1 MKKLFLLGLATVAI
15 AVSATK
21 SYSVE
26 LFQPAMLGS
35 AALTPGVYKVD
46 VSDQTATV
54 RNGKVHGQAAV
65 KVETGDIKYNT
76 TTVQFDNQDGKMRIQ
91 EIHIG
96 GTKTKLVFNE

>member
-1 MKKLFLLGLATVAI
+1 MKKLLLLGVAAVTI

-35 AALTPGVYKVD
+35 ASLTPGVYKVD
-46 VSDQTATV
+46 VDDQKAV
-54 RNGKVHGQAAV
+54 IRNGRVHGEAPV
-65 KVETGDIKYNT
+65 KVETGEVKYNT

-96 GTKTKLVFNE
+96 GTKTKLVFSE

>member
-1 MKKLFLLGLATVAI
+1 MKNLLLLGVTVAAI
-15 AVSATK
+15 AFSATK

-35 AALTPGVYKVD
+35 ASLTPGVYKVD
-46 VSDQTATV
+46 VTDQKAVV
-54 RNGKVHGQAAV
+54 RNGRIHGEAAV
-65 KVETGDIKYNT
+65 KVETGDVKYGA

-96 GTKTKLVFNE
+96 GSKTKLVFNE